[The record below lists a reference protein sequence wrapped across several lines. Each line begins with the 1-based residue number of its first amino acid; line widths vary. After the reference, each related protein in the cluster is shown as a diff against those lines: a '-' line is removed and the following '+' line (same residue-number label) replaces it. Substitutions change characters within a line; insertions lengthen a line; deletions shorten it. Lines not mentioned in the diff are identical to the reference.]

1 MFAIAVEQQQY
12 KTYILSDQLAQ
23 SRLSVVPDRG
33 GIITSWQLRGQEIL
47 YLDRDRFAN
56 PELSIRGGVPIL
68 FPICGNLPD
77 NRYTYSGE
85 TYTLKQHGFA
95 RDLPWQV
102 VDRIT
107 HDRVG
112 ITLALTSSPQTRS
125 LYPFDFELRFSYFL
139 QGNALEIHQRISNRS
154 PHPMPFSSGLHPYFL
169 VQDKTQLQLDIPAT
183 HYQNQIDRTTH
194 DFSGQFDF
202 EQDEIDAAFPSIAR
216 PDANATDRDRNLR
229 LKVEFDPAFST
240 LVFWTVKGKD
250 YYCLEPW
257 TAPRNSLN
265 TGDRLLWLDPGA
277 EMELSVR
284 FIVTFL

>member
-1 MFAIAVEQQQY
+1 MFAIAIEQQQY

-23 SRLSVVPDRG
+23 SRLTVVPERG
-33 GIITSWQLRGQEIL
+33 GIVTGWQLRGQEML

-56 PELSIRGGVPIL
+56 PDLSIRGGVPIL

-77 NRYTYSGE
+77 NRYSHSGQTYM
-85 TYTLKQHGFA
+85 LKQHGFA

-112 ITLALTSSPQTRS
+112 ITLALESNTQTRS
-125 LYPFDFELRFSYFL
+125 IYPFDFELQISYFL
-139 QGNALEIHQRISNRS
+139 QGNALEIHHTIANRS
-154 PHPMPFSSGLHPYFL
+154 AEPMPFSIGLHPYFL
-169 VQDKTQLQLDIPAT
+169 VHDKPSLQFDIPAT
-183 HYQNQIDRTTH
+183 QYQNQIDQTIH
-194 DFSGQFDF
+194 DFGGQFDF
-202 EQDEIDAAFPSIAR
+202 EQDEIDVAFRSIDR
-216 PDANATDRDRNLR
+216 SDASATDRDRRLR
-229 LKVEFDPAFST
+229 LKVEFDPTFST

-265 TGDRLLWLDPGA
+265 TGDRLLWLDPGTS
-277 EMELSVR
+277 LQLPVR
-284 FIVTFL
+284 FIATFL